1 MVTAMNDF
9 LTVVEAAVLVNRSKD
24 SVYAWIRQGKLR
36 AHKDSLG
43 RSFVVAKD
51 VLRVEADQKRGRPHG
66 SPSLKGKL

>member
-1 MVTAMNDF
+1 MNDF

-24 SVYAWIRQGKLR
+24 SVYSWIRQGKLR

-51 VLRVEADQKRGRPHG
+51 VLRVEADQKRGRPQG
-66 SPSLKGKL
+66 TPSLKGKL